1 MLKFPGNFRKAAS
14 AKACEY
20 TQWCAP
26 GIIGKKAERVGWF
39 GDRVF
44 FYVGYIFQ

>member
-14 AKACEY
+14 AKAREY

-39 GDRVF
+39 GDRGF
-44 FYVGYIFQ
+44 FM